1 MLPLVTLILFCLT
14 SLRKGPNNA
23 IASSR
28 AKSQKTELL
37 SSKMDSHKPLRRY
50 VVFVKYFFE
59 MDVINIV
66 VKGYC
71 VRLGSRVFKY
81 FFKTWNYGHWTI
93 CCFIVGQIMCH
104 FSRYVKHFYCIRRLI
119 IWQNLANMRTYNPRS
134 GSCTILW
141 KIYSVGY

>member
-1 MLPLVTLILFCLT
+1 MVHILISKLHISTYNGGTKKYCLPCVAVYSFYFGMMLPLVTLILFSLT
-14 SLRKGPNNA
+14 SSRKGPNNA

-50 VVFVKYFFE
+50 VAFVKYFFK

-81 FFKTWNYGHWTI
+81 FFKT
-93 CCFIVGQIMCH
+93 
-104 FSRYVKHFYCIRRLI
+104 
-119 IWQNLANMRTYNPRS
+119 
-134 GSCTILW
+134 
-141 KIYSVGY
+141 